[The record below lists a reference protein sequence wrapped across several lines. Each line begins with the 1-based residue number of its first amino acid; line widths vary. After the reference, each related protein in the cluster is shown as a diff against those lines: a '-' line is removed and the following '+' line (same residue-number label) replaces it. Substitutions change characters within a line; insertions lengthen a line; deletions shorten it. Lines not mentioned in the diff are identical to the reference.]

1 MCRTH
6 VCRIVPAGLVL
17 LVCTK
22 APRAGLDTEA
32 EQSLLL
38 LMVPFFLASSN
49 LLEQPG
55 LWSGGAGR
63 QREAAWE
70 HQDAELASSLD
81 TAIRLLEAGQ
91 ACLQGTSCCCSQILS
106 KFGCSVS
113 LGPLLTVSLDQ
124 VAVLALCVQ
133 LVALHAAVV
142 FPL

>member
-1 MCRTH
+1 M
-6 VCRIVPAGLVL
+6 

-70 HQDAELASSLD
+70 HQDAKLASITRYSHKAVRSRTGLPPGH
-81 TAIRLLEAGQ
+81 LL
-91 ACLQGTSCCCSQILS
+91 
-106 KFGCSVS
+106 
-113 LGPLLTVSLDQ
+113 LL
-124 VAVLALCVQ
+124 
-133 LVALHAAVV
+133 
-142 FPL
+142 